1 MKPLNELFAASLSA
15 VRMPRT
21 PLDGVKEDHRAC
33 AFKRAVPPLLKLRK
47 NLVGH
52 GADEIGADVHGVL
65 FGEIGLDFPSGQ
77 TAGINGRNFLF
88 ETFGTA
94 LELRNALRQKTARTI
109 IWACLL

>member
-94 LELRNALRQKTARTI
+94 LELRESVKKI
-109 IWACLL
+109 VGGPFPG